1 MTDGTGGP
9 DRIIMRRGPPVA
21 HGSEEALDTGPSW
34 RAAVSAWAS
43 ERLRAV
49 RADWSS
55 VNRWVLTRRLVLPAL
70 VVWGMAAEIAERPL
84 RGAAGLVVIV
94 ALLARFTWP
103 SAALL
108 LAVASVDTVA
118 AGVIAV
124 PVIAYGAGRRIAS
137 LRRAGAIFALA
148 SATLTLK
155 VLASVVPGSSDA
167 EPWGLALLLA
177 TAFAGV
183 GLILPGTIGALT
195 GERARRSEA
204 LRERNAILERAQTL
218 GDEQARMQE
227 RARIAGEMHDLLGH
241 RLSLISLHAGALE
254 LRTRQTAPELS
265 QQASVMRTTA
275 KTALDE
281 LREVLGIL
289 KVDSHHEGTDGH
301 GDDAGTRT
309 DLSAL
314 VFASQRAGAD
324 VRLTWTGDDTT
335 GLDGTIRRALHRV
348 VREALTNVHKHA
360 AGAATHVVVER
371 GAEQIR
377 VEVRNGLGTPG
388 TRTTPG
394 TSMGLVGLQ
403 ERVRLAGGTIHAG
416 ADSERT
422 EFVVSVLLP
431 LVPAATVPG
440 HSDRADTTIDQT
452 DLAGRQTARSA
463 SIAETGSLN
472 GSPDTGSTKTMSKPT
487 KTTLFVL
494 LGVVAVCCGGGVIGL
509 KVFERKVAEGSISPE
524 TYTRVQVGQPEDQV
538 RKAVGE
544 KGSIARESLTGDEPP
559 IPTGATCLYA
569 YSSELARDGSRSVYR
584 FCMAG
589 GKLVQKQEI
598 Q

>member
-124 PVIAYGAGRRIAS
+124 PVIAYRAGRRIAS

-422 EFVVSVLLP
+422 EFVVRVLLP